1 MRREDRED
9 MKKENPPKNSRLI
22 QCISNTTRSFAA
34 SLPTLLGVVLLMGM
48 FRANVSKEMLFR
60 LFGGGAFRD
69 TLVGSVAGSI
79 SAGNA
84 LTSYIIGGEILT
96 QGGSLFAVT
105 AFLVAWVTVG
115 IIQLPAEA
123 SLLGRRF
130 AVARN
135 FVSFLLVFPV
145 SIATVLTLL
154 ALH

>member
-1 MRREDRED
+1 M
-9 MKKENPPKNSRLI
+9 ENPPKNKRLI
-22 QCISNTTRSFAA
+22 QCVSNTARSFVA
-34 SLPTLLGVVLLMGM
+34 SLPMLLGIILLMGI

-60 LFGGGAFRD
+60 FFGGGAFRD
-69 TLVGSVAGSI
+69 TLVGSLVGSI
-79 SAGNA
+79 SGGNA
-84 LTSYIIGGEILT
+84 LTSYIVGGEILA

-105 AFLVAWVTVG
+105 AFLATWVTVG

-135 FVSFLLVFPV
+135 LISFILVFPV
-145 SIATVLTLL
+145 SIAAVLTLW